1 MSISESDLGGFA
13 TTAEDAFSEEDWYTS
28 NLDGY
33 TSSGVPAPSA
43 VDGILNYF
51 RGPQTQPWVEPVP
64 ETVNPAYS
72 GIGMVQYMQ
81 KAGFSPS
88 LINAAGQG
96 ITEDRARNALIA
108 EEEAKFNAIGT
119 EVPGINYNVPTS
131 PFDYSKPQAP
141 SGLQFE
147 RITPTPEAKA
157 NISSIINQ
165 DYTGGVN
172 PSNMYAYNTDGVD
185 ALGLRRNTA
194 TDAMDINPTGYHNP
208 NSLEGFNTNMSAA
221 DQRSLDRGVFDVYPE
236 NAVIID
242 GKPMMRNEIGN
253 VSPYQEGQYSDIEGN
268 WMKAQGDTLGWR
280 DEEMQ
285 AEQMFGGDKG
295 IADFSGNL
303 GFGDADSV
311 KQKQALASVTPM
323 IDLGTGGVMAL
334 GTWLGKQGFKD
345 MAELGMKH
353 GKEAVDW
360 VKSKMFTPNLNKMA
374 DAPFKRDHVP
384 TIKLDPLATRTKFN
398 PVGKDKTW
406 QEPLQ
411 AKGRPFDRRITK
423 EDQTPN
429 FLSNKAQ
436 RQARIDKGEV
446 KTTSRPTGDP
456 RAVEGYTFVPG
467 QGKSVGAMFDKGA
480 QQRMV
485 KTPGGKNQYGQSQF
499 GNQAQSNKAI
509 AANRAKAAKA
519 QGPARV
525 TSTGPKQTTMADRVG
540 TDIRKAVQSKDM
552 SYEQA
557 FEQVEAVMRGPFS
570 EPGDYIDPREVK
582 QVMDKLGIRKPG
594 PTVYKKF

>member
-13 TTAEDAFSEEDWYTS
+13 TTTDDAFSEEDWYTS

-33 TSSGVPAPSA
+33 TSSGVPAQST

-51 RGPQTQPWVEPVP
+51 RGPQTQPWATPAP
-64 ETVNPAYS
+64 ETVNPNYADIS
-72 GIGMVQYMQ
+72 TVQYMQ
-81 KAGFSPS
+81 NAGFNPA
-88 LINAAGQG
+88 LINAAGKS
-96 ITEDRARNALIA
+96 ISDSRARNSLIA

-147 RITPTPEAKA
+147 RVTPEAKA
-157 NISSIINQ
+157 NISSILNQ
-165 DYTGGVN
+165 DYTGSVSPN
-172 PSNMYAYNTDGVD
+172 NMYAYNTDGVD
-185 ALGLRRNTA
+185 ASTLYKSTA

-208 NSLEGFNTNMSAA
+208 NSLRGIETEGPSPRMS
-221 DQRSLDRGVFDVYPE
+221 DVYSVEEYP
-236 NAVIID
+236 D
-242 GKPMMRNEIGN
+242 LYTK
-253 VSPYQEGQYSDIEGN
+253 SWQ
-268 WMKAQGDTLGWR
+268 
-280 DEEMQ
+280 DEERAAATKFLGAGQ
-285 AEQMFGGDKG
+285 P
-295 IADFSGNL
+295 SNL
-303 GFGDADSV
+303 GFGSLSDTVGESQAFEQDLL
-311 KQKQALASVTPM
+311 KQGQSLGSVTPM

-345 MAELGMKH
+345 MAELGMRH

-374 DAPFKRDHVP
+374 DAPFKRDNVP
-384 TIKLDPLATRTKFN
+384 TIKLDPLATRTKWN

-406 QEPLQ
+406 QEPL
-411 AKGRPFDRRITK
+411 KGGSKFDRRITK
-423 EDQTPN
+423 EDQTPS

-467 QGKSVGAMFDKGA
+467 QGKSVGAKFDKGYVNK
-480 QQRMV
+480 QV
-485 KTPGGKNQYGQSQF
+485 KTPGGNKYGQNQF

-525 TSTGPKQTTMADRVG
+525 TSTGPKQTTVANRVG
-540 TDIRKAVQSKDM
+540 ADIRKAVQSKDM

-557 FEQVEAVMRGPFS
+557 VEQVKSVMRGPFS
-570 EPGDYIDPREVK
+570 DPEDYIDPREVK